1 MDFKNKIFL
10 KQSVLKNMI
19 KSTTFSASFD
29 ESKGII
35 TGVLINIKNN
45 ILTFVA
51 LDGFRLA
58 LKSEIVDNSYNIN
71 IIVPA
76 RTLNELNKILKE
88 TDDLIEIYLTSN
100 FIMVNISNDKIIL
113 RLLQGDFIKY
123 DSIL

>member
-1 MDFKNKIFL
+1 VDFKNKIFL

-71 IIVPA
+71 IIV
-76 RTLNELNKILKE
+76 
-88 TDDLIEIYLTSN
+88 N
-100 FIMVNISNDKIIL
+100 F
-113 RLLQGDFIKY
+113 F
-123 DSIL
+123 